1 MMLNQDGTSLI
12 TYNETSESITFIDEQ
27 PMYPLEFAKNKLL
40 VTGHPSQMYVIIDW
54 YAVKFISEPNT
65 ANIYKNYAF
74 LMPEFDEIFFPF
86 IAVCGK

>member
-1 MMLNQDGTSLI
+1 MMLNKDGSSLI

-54 YAVKFISEPNT
+54 STVKFISESNS
-65 ANIYKNYAF
+65 ANIYKNYSF
-74 LMPEFDEIFFPF
+74 FMPGFDETFFPF
-86 IAVCGK
+86 IAICGK